1 MGQRLILISGFNNSK
16 YVSSKEQ
23 DVIDSLSSK
32 GFDIHRL
39 NYYKYY
45 KKHGSAKLVSLVA
58 QELIDEYFKNDC
70 EPLTIVGW
78 SLGGC
83 ITAEVL
89 NLISSLNEQLDEKD
103 KIKIN
108 KIILFSPAWFITNPI
123 KMISRK
129 EFVSKE
135 VKKLNKSSETKSI
148 DYFVKNWQAFYHLLS
163 ISHFSRKQNSE
174 NDGLSI
180 FRDFDTTCIIPGN
193 DQYINIKKTKEKA
206 RAIGMHLI
214 EVGNY
219 GHLSILIPNVI
230 DQVIADVKQK
240 KKV

>member
-58 QELIDEYFKNDC
+58 QELIEQYFKNDC

-103 KIKIN
+103 RIKIN
-108 KIILFSPAWFITNPI
+108 K
-123 KMISRK
+123 
-129 EFVSKE
+129 
-135 VKKLNKSSETKSI
+135 VKKLNKSSGTKSI

-163 ISHFSRKQNSE
+163 ISHLSRKQNSE

-214 EVGNY
+214 EIGNY